1 LHDVLGNALKLPSH
15 SQIGLRD
22 QGSLNQPGLSLGR
35 ALPTARPSGVVS
47 RDRLTIF
54 WQFARLDLW
63 NAFVK
68 HEYTRL
74 DTTDLSIWRQ
84 AGLSVTPEGRPKPGA
99 IEGVSDDTM
108 CNCLTWLLLEI
119 VNFIASGDQV
129 PESVVAHHA
138 GARQADLGL

>member
-1 LHDVLGNALKLPSH
+1 LKSPSH
-15 SQIGLRD
+15 SQTGLRD
-22 QGSLNQPGLSLGR
+22 QGSSNQAGLSLGR

-84 AGLSVTPEGRPKPGA
+84 AGLSITPEGRPKPGA

-129 PESVVAHHA
+129 PECDEPPQ
-138 GARQADLGL
+138 RTWK